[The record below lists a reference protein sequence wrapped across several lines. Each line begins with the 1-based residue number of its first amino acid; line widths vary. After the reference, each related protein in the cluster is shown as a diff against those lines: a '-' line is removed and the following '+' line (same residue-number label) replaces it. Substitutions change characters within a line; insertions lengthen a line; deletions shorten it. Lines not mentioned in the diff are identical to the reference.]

1 MLSSDKILIQW
12 LVNRAAE
19 AGVGYV
25 VLSPGSRNAPFAIAF
40 DAHPQIQTLVIHD
53 ERCAAFIALG
63 LAQET
68 KKPVALCCTS
78 GSACLNYYPA
88 IAESYYRNI
97 PLLVL
102 TADRP
107 ADWINQG
114 DGQTI
119 VQHEVFKNHTRAFLE
134 LDQNSFELNSHLE
147 QQLQASLNQLH
158 ALWKG
163 PVHINIGLNEPLY
176 QTAPLQDFNSY
187 LPTIEKSDMNLP
199 DFSVLEGQK
208 IMVLVGQMA
217 PDPQFE
223 NSLALF
229 AQNSNVCVLVENTS
243 NLHNPQFNPCI
254 DRSLNGFDLQNPA
267 YHPDILISFGGAI
280 VSKRIKAFLRQHK
293 AKVHWRVAPDFPEMN
308 TFRLALQYFDIPA
321 AQFMA
326 ALSRQSGSLNQINYN
341 GKWKAIDYHAKD
353 RQQLFHTDANTLTDY
368 DVFAAFF
375 ELLQGPAVLH
385 LANSSVVRYA
395 QLFDPVEGVRY
406 ESNRG
411 TSGIDGSVSTAV
423 GAALASPELPHFL
436 LCGDIS
442 LIYDSNA
449 FWTQA
454 FPKNLKIVVIQNKGG
469 GIFQIIPGPAES
481 SLRSQYF
488 EAVHNT
494 SPAAVVRGFGFE
506 VLECSEKQKLHKDLM
521 QFMEDHSEVQ
531 LLQIQTDSAAN
542 APTLDHFFQFIK
554 QNHDNIS

>member
-12 LVNRAAE
+12 LVNRTAE

-68 KKPVALCCTS
+68 QKPVALCCTS

-88 IAESYYRNI
+88 IAEAYYRNI

-119 VQHEVFKNHTRAFLE
+119 VQHEVFKNHTRSFLE
-134 LDQNSFELNSHLE
+134 LDESSFELNAHLE
-147 QQLQASLNQLH
+147 QQLQTSLNQLH

-176 QTAPLQDFNSY
+176 QTAPLQEFSAY
-187 LPTIEKSDMNLP
+187 LPAIEKSNMNLP

-223 NSLALF
+223 NSLAQF

-254 DRSLNGFDLQNPA
+254 DRSLNGLELQNPA

-326 ALSRQSGSLNQINYN
+326 ALSNQCASLNQVNYN

-353 RQQLFHTDANTLTDY
+353 RQQLFCSDANTLTDY

-375 ELLQGPAVLH
+375 ELLNGPAVLH

-395 QLFDPVEGVRY
+395 QLFDPIEGVRY

-449 FWTQA
+449 FWTQV

-469 GIFQIIPGPAES
+469 GIFQIISGPAES

-494 SPAAVVRGFGFE
+494 SPAAVVRGYGFE

-521 QFMEDHSEVQ
+521 QFMADQTEAQV
-531 LLQIQTDSAAN
+531 LQIQTDSAAN
-542 APTLDHFFQFIK
+542 AATLDHFFQFIK
-554 QNHDNIS
+554 QDHDTIS